1 MRGGK
6 KGTPPFL
13 LRPFIDSQS
22 VPADLS
28 VVSPVVCSPMKFR
41 CRITAGF
48 PRDAVPGL
56 ERDSRCQQS
65 SKRDQGCMAPNKKTS
80 GSTGQEQR
88 RMADSRYGLDTNGAP
103 IDPKAA
109 AEVAPS
115 GSEEAE
121 KVEQSEE
128 ASQQVRD
135 RTGAHDLAI
144 CLADAAFFGHPS

>member
-1 MRGGK
+1 MPRLLPGERQK
-6 KGTPPFL
+6 KRDAPFF
-13 LRPFIDSQS
+13 LRPFVGSLS
-22 VPADLS
+22 VPVDLS
-28 VVSPVVCSPMKFR
+28 VVSPIVCSSPTESLR
-41 CRITAGF
+41 RITTGF

-65 SKRDQGCMAPNKKTS
+65 SKRDQGCMVPNKKTS

-88 RMADSRYGLDTNGAP
+88 RMADSRCGFDTDGNR

-115 GSEEAE
+115 GRVEAA
-121 KVEQSEE
+121 KVEQFEE

-135 RTGAHDLAI
+135 RTGA
-144 CLADAAFFGHPS
+144 PP